1 MNKREA
7 EIRSNQ
13 LIAILTKERLKQKV
27 SRGQIAKNLR
37 MSTTTISKIEENKQ
51 NPKLLTLYM
60 IADFLGFDIQ
70 FIPKK

>member
-13 LIAILTKERLKQKV
+13 LIAILTKERLKHKV

-37 MSTTTISKIEENKQ
+37 MSITSISKIEENKQ
-51 NPKLLTLYM
+51 NPKLSTLYM

>member
-51 NPKLLTLYM
+51 NPKLSTLYM
-60 IADFLGFDIQ
+60 ITDFLGFDIQ

>member
-51 NPKLLTLYM
+51 NPKLSTLYM